1 MQAAAAAEAR
11 AMGRKPPSSTSST
24 TTTSNSS
31 SSNRTGTGTR
41 ATAATV
47 STAGQQQQPHQRLT
61 DEQNMEL
68 IKYAGIAI
76 GGTMILKVILNSL
89 LMLYIALVPIL
100 IVYALQ
106 TCPTPESFEAKKEIK
121 RVMRGYH
128 LPENHPNKPK
138 GYFEQMAAR
147 VAATVTTEL
156 ATIPG
161 YEITMTTLGGIAM
174 MANVTIPTVKI
185 EYYWI
190 GIFGRWFYVYSR
202 ELSTNRND

>member
-11 AMGRKPPSSTSST
+11 AMGRKPPSTSSTSTSS
-24 TTTSNSS
+24 SGS
-31 SSNRTGTGTR
+31 SSNRTGAGTTG
-41 ATAATV
+41 ATPASA
-47 STAGQQQQPHQRLT
+47 SAGQQPQQRLT

-89 LMLYIALVPIL
+89 FMLYIALIPIL
-100 IVYALQ
+100 IFYALQ
-106 TCPTPESFEAKKEIK
+106 TCPTSESFEAKKEIK

-128 LPENHPNKPK
+128 LPENHPNKPR
-138 GYFEQMAAR
+138 GYFEQVAAR

-161 YEITMTTLGGIAM
+161 YEITMTTFGGVAI

-190 GIFGRWFYVYSR
+190 GVFGRWFYVYSR
-202 ELSTNRND
+202 ELTTNRND